1 MAISCSM
8 PPTSE
13 LRYLKTSQI
22 VPGKGMSFTLYE
34 VEGVDTILRMLTT
47 LPDVDEISIYPK
59 PPVKKLFAPERCE
72 TVAAEEFLKLWEEGE
87 SRRA

>member
-1 MAISCSM
+1 ML
-8 PPTSE
+8 PTSE

-47 LPDVDEISIYPK
+47 LPHVNEISIYPK

-72 TVAAEEFLKLWEEGE
+72 NVSAEEFMKLWEEGE
-87 SRRA
+87 SRRK